1 MFKNLKC
8 LVIGY
13 GSIGK
18 RHALLLSKLYG
29 QNSVFILSK
38 KKIKNYKSFNKIND
52 ITKVNF
58 DYIVICSPTSVHYSQ
73 IKFIDKNFKNKIIL
87 VEKPL
92 VHKSINFKIENNKFF
107 VGYNLRFH
115 PLIEL
120 IKKKIER
127 KKVFSSIINCS
138 SFLPDWRKNINYR
151 NTYSSKKNMGGGVLL
166 DLSHELDYFQFIFGN
181 LTMKNINFT
190 KINKISNL
198 KVNTEDNALI
208 QGNINK
214 MDYIININFFSK
226 NLNREI
232 ILETFDETI
241 KADLL
246 NYTLEI
252 NSKKNKSFKKI
263 KIKPRDTYL
272 EQHLDIL
279 NNKPTKKACSFN
291 DGLDLVDL
299 IDQIKKFKLF
309 I

>member
-1 MFKNLKC
+1 MSCYRIWFYRQKTCIIIIK
-8 LVIGY
+8 I
-13 GSIGK
+13 IWP
-18 RHALLLSKLYG
+18 KLNFY
-29 QNSVFILSK
+29 FIK
-38 KKIKNYKSFNKIND
+38 KKIKNYKSFNKLND

-58 DYIVICSPTSVHYSQ
+58 DYIVICSPTFAHYSQ
-73 IKFIDKNFKNKIIL
+73 IKFIDKNFKNKTIL

-92 VHKSINFKIENNKFF
+92 VHKSINFQIKNNKFF

-120 IKKKIER
+120 IKKKIKR

-138 SFLPDWRKNINYR
+138 SFLPDWRKNTDYR

-181 LTMKNINFT
+181 LTMKNINFA
-190 KINKISNL
+190 KISKMSNL
-198 KVNTEDNALI
+198 NINTEDNALI

-241 KADLL
+241 KADLI

-263 KIKPRDTYL
+263 KIKLGDTYL

-279 NNKPTKKACSFN
+279 NNKPSKKACSFN
-291 DGLDLVDL
+291 DGLYVVDL
-299 IDQIKKFKLF
+299 IDKIKKFK
-309 I
+309 